1 MRHPLTIA
9 CAAILT
15 LSASWLTVS
24 AAPPPSPPA
33 KVTGTVAL
41 AQPGTIPSGAQVEIV
56 LQDVSL
62 ADAPA
67 VLITGRSFNTGGR
80 QPPYSFELTY
90 DPARIDPRHTYAV
103 SARISERR
111 KLLFTNDT
119 RYTVIT
125 GGNPSHVDLALKPV
139 P

>member
-1 MRHPLTIA
+1 MRYSLVIA

-15 LSASWLTVS
+15 LSASRQTVS
-24 AAPPPSPPA
+24 AAPPPPSPA
-33 KVTGTVAL
+33 KVTGTVTL
-41 AQPGTIPSGAQVEIV
+41 AQPGTVPNGAQVEIV

-67 VLITGRSFNTGGR
+67 VLIAARRFNTGGR

-90 DPARIDPRHTYAV
+90 DPAKIDPRHTYAV
-103 SARISERR
+103 SARISKGH

-119 RYTVIT
+119 RYPVIT
-125 GGNPSHVDLALKPV
+125 GGNPSHVDLALKSV

>member
-1 MRHPLTIA
+1 MRHSLVIA

-15 LSASWLTVS
+15 LSASRQTVS
-24 AAPPPSPPA
+24 AAPPPPPPA
-33 KVTGTVAL
+33 KVTGTVTL
-41 AQPGTIPSGAQVEIV
+41 AQPGTVPSVAQVEIV

-67 VLITGRSFNTGGR
+67 VLIAARSFNTGGR

-90 DPARIDPRHTYAV
+90 DPAKIIPSHIYTV

-111 KLLFTNDT
+111 KLIFTNDT
-119 RYTVIT
+119 RYPVIT
-125 GGNPSHVDLALKPV
+125 GGNPSHVDLVLKSV